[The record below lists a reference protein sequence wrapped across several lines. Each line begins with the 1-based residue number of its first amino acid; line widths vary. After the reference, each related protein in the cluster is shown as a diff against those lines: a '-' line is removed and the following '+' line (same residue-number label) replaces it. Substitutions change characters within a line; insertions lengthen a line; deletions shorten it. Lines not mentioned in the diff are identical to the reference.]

1 MICPCECSPHL
12 IVCSQNSTNPDV
24 VEKNCKLEKRTVT
37 LRYSES
43 YSNSSV
49 VEEFYEILVFQSRP
63 RAVVKTS
70 KSGKVVLDKWKNWK
84 DSQAWISITDYPGG
98 GLPFQTIGDSWIK
111 LLNEINRETDGNWAS
126 KRKKRPF
133 SSFMFLECSLKI
145 LWELNSSS
153 VS

>member
-1 MICPCECSPHL
+1 MNILICPCECSPHL
-12 IVCSQNSTNPDV
+12 IVYSQNSTNPDV

-37 LRYSES
+37 LRYSDS

-49 VEEFYEILVFQSRP
+49 VEEFYEMLVFQSRP

-70 KSGKVVLDKWKNWK
+70 RSGKVVLDKWKNWK

-98 GLPFQTIGDSWIK
+98 GLPFQTFGNSRRKIWIK
-111 LLNEINRETDGNWAS
+111 PLKEINRETGGNWAS

-133 SSFMFLECSLKI
+133 SSLCFWSAPLRFFES
-145 LWELNSSS
+145 
-153 VS
+153 